1 MYTGICLR
9 SVFPSMTTLSTGY
22 LVIAQNDYIYVAR
35 SKKEML
41 DGTYDMNTH
50 TVTDTNTLTYS
61 SRSKCTYKYV
71 VYIYM
76 QSIPWKWI
84 FKKKNSRESDVSIDV
99 KQNAAKYARF
109 GWAQRPISHPHFLL
123 KSKLVWRIYAP
134 QNS

>member
-50 TVTDTNTLTYS
+50 THTSMKNRLASQVVVPATLADSVTAVCLAHMDHLCENE
-61 SRSKCTYKYV
+61 
-71 VYIYM
+71 
-76 QSIPWKWI
+76 
-84 FKKKNSRESDVSIDV
+84 F
-99 KQNAAKYARF
+99 
-109 GWAQRPISHPHFLL
+109 
-123 KSKLVWRIYAP
+123 RI
-134 QNS
+134 